1 MAGIR
6 AATTAR
12 TFVVGWVA
20 RSRVPAQATTDGG
33 AQFESGLWQHLSALL
48 GCLSHRTTSYHLQGN
63 SMVERS
69 ACPDISDDADFLHY
83 KMYADCV
90 LYRLV
95 QTVSDVTGMPRER
108 VMHSLGQHFLPFAV
122 EIGFGDIIHGIGQ
135 TFETFL
141 QNIDY
146 LHWYLMS
153 TAFAGT
159 QSPSFRPE
167 LVGREGEALALNY
180 YSRRDCCTGIVTGLL
195 QAVAR
200 NIFSINIKIST
211 VSVHKEMVSNRPMVH
226 VIFRI
231 TQHPIGMPRISLNWM
246 KEWPESVQLVKKRT
260 HTRGD
265 GLAVGGK
272 LFGRIHPYHIVFDR
286 RLTILQ
292 TGAGLGAQ
300 IPETQLEGARLDHV
314 FCMTWPEVTL
324 SVANIERFS
333 NLVFQLEY
341 RKVTRSGK
349 RFFCLKGSI
358 VGMAAA
364 SDGAPL
370 ELTDA
375 PLFLYLGSPLARSVR
390 DLERMALKI
399 SDIPSHDS
407 TRDLILLKDQRGIE
421 FDVMQQLE
429 KTTSE
434 LAGTATALQKEMRRT
449 DELLHSMIPPL
460 VAVKL
465 KRNEPVQETF
475 DEVTILFSD
484 VVTFTQIA
492 ASCTPVQVVQ
502 LLNQLYTYFDQ
513 LTEHNNVY
521 KVETIGD
528 AYMVVG
534 GCPEVNSE
542 HAALVATQAHQMIR
556 GAGHVLVPTT
566 DKQVQIRVGMHTGP
580 VVAGIVGVKMPRYCL
595 FGDTV
600 NTASRMESHGLSGHV
615 HISHCTYTCLRSNP
629 RFFFERRGQIPVK
642 GKGMMSTYFVHE
654 VQPSEPVELAP
665 VAPAYI
671 QYKSKSRPLVIVPH
685 RHHPFS
691 GVCLLM

>member
-1 MAGIR
+1 MDPPELRPPGAQSFDSSATESSLGTSQAAHTR
-6 AATTAR
+6 AAHVTRQITHVTR
-12 TFVVGWVA
+12 
-20 RSRVPAQATTDGG
+20 QAAYG
-33 AQFESGLWQHLSALL
+33 L
-48 GCLSHRTTSYHLQGN
+48 GCR
-63 SMVERS
+63 
-69 ACPDISDDADFLHY
+69 
-83 KMYADCV
+83 
-90 LYRLV
+90 
-95 QTVSDVTGMPRER
+95 
-108 VMHSLGQHFLPFAV
+108 
-122 EIGFGDIIHGIGQ
+122 
-135 TFETFL
+135 
-141 QNIDY
+141 
-146 LHWYLMS
+146 W
-153 TAFAGT
+153 
-159 QSPSFRPE
+159 
-167 LVGREGEALALNY
+167 
-180 YSRRDCCTGIVTGLL
+180 
-195 QAVAR
+195 
-200 NIFSINIKIST
+200 
-211 VSVHKEMVSNRPMVH
+211 
-226 VIFRI
+226 
-231 TQHPIGMPRISLNWM
+231 
-246 KEWPESVQLVKKRT
+246 
-260 HTRGD
+260 RGY
-265 GLAVGGK
+265 
-272 LFGRIHPYHIVFDR
+272 PPR

-341 RKVTRSGK
+341 RK
-349 RFFCLKGSI
+349 
-358 VGMAAA
+358 AASWA
-364 SDGAPL
+364 WLPPSDGAPL

-399 SDIPSHDS
+399 SDIPSS
-407 TRDLILLKDQRGIE
+407 SWR
-421 FDVMQQLE
+421 

-484 VVTFTQIA
+484 IVTFTQIA

-685 RHHPFS
+685 RRHPLS